1 MAPAIVPTAPD
12 GKAELV
18 TAQPRP
24 RRSVRRPQ
32 YKIRME
38 RDELAE
44 RVRTLRE
51 RSYTPREIARALG
64 VSTAEASR
72 LVRAEAIRRR
82 SSVGGGGNDG
92 GDADGAP
99 RCFVSPGWHH
109 GLGIG
114 GQEEWLAA
122 AAEVEAPPGTAG
134 VVAVLV
140 AAPQGQNRLS
150 ICGYL
155 VDTWCLGV
163 KNALGPKRVS
173 TRDFEAFRQ
182 HYFEPWRSRGV
193 PIPVELARH
202 LVLGAVEYA
211 RGLGFEP
218 HRDLRR
224 ARDGL
229 GAWEGPSVITF
240 GRDGTPYYTSGPY
253 DDPERVLATL
263 DRRVG
268 RGGYHYTVEVGGL
281 DDLGDGYRYTCT
293 ITDQDEIGEA
303 A

>member
-1 MAPAIVPTAPD
+1 M
-12 GKAELV
+12 K
-18 TAQPRP
+18 
-24 RRSVRRPQ
+24 
-32 YKIRME
+32 
-38 RDELAE
+38 RDELGE
-44 RVRTLRE
+44 RVRALRE

-64 VSTAEASR
+64 ISTTEASR

-82 SSVGGGGNDG
+82 SSVGERGSDG
-92 GDADGAP
+92 GDAESAS

-114 GQEEWLAA
+114 SQEEWLAA
-122 AAEVEAPPGTAG
+122 TAEGETPPGSAG
-134 VVAVLV
+134 VIAVLV
-140 AAPQGQNRLS
+140 AAPQGQNRMS
-150 ICGYL
+150 TCAYF
-155 VDTWCLGV
+155 VDAWCLGV
-163 KNALGPKRVS
+163 KNALGPKRTS
-173 TRDFEAFRQ
+173 TREFEAFRQ

-193 PIPVELARH
+193 PIPIELARH

-218 HRDLRR
+218 HGDFRH
-224 ARDGL
+224 ARGGL
-229 GAWEGPSVITF
+229 GTSEGPSAITF
-240 GRDGTPYYTSGPY
+240 GRDGTPYYRSGPY

-268 RGGYHYTVEVGGL
+268 RGGYHYSVEVGAL

-293 ITDQDEIGEA
+293 ITDQDQIGEA